1 MLRRVKN
8 LISWRALTCVF
19 FPEDQPRAGL
29 GIPWYIS
36 WAFFLILKIAFPTI
50 STDTCKNMKALFRFI
65 DKGRSKNPGLL
76 YSSNGCN
83 IHIDGNIKVLLVAG
97 VRKMPFP
104 SPRPSFRRPLRSLK
118 HSYHTSFPHSSPV
131 VYILPLSLSPHSSHP
146 ALLPRPVPRALWD
159 CKKTTGRIVPNP
171 THTPSSVN
179 WSNSWTQSAKDK
191 YET

>member
-1 MLRRVKN
+1 
-8 LISWRALTCVF
+8 
-19 FPEDQPRAGL
+19 
-29 GIPWYIS
+29 
-36 WAFFLILKIAFPTI
+36 
-50 STDTCKNMKALFRFI
+50 MKALFRFI

-131 VYILPLSLSPHSSHP
+131 VYILPLSLSPHSTHP
-146 ALLPRPVPRALWD
+146 ALPPRPVPHALYEIVKRLLGWGGG
-159 CKKTTGRIVPNP
+159 GRERGELESASFP
-171 THTPSSVN
+171 TQPATHLPKLIKQLDTWLKIDMRGKLTNQLPFTSR
-179 WSNSWTQSAKDK
+179 
-191 YET
+191 